1 MITLGTETFGSP
13 FSPEDTVVLRPS
25 WNKHAAGEG
34 RNEFMTLA
42 PM

>member
-1 MITLGTETFGSP
+1 MIALGMETFGSP

-34 RNEFMTLA
+34 RDEFMTL
-42 PM
+42 PHM